1 MEGSIMLWIIIG
13 AIAVA
18 IDIITSAFLFMWFA
32 LGASGAIIALMLGF
46 SFTIQIIVFLVVSIV
61 SMLIGYPIVK
71 RTLKKSVKVTKT
83 TEQGYIGR
91 RLTADEEI
99 TEKARVKVDGIYWTV
114 QKVGEDIKKGDKV
127 QIVGLKGNKLLIK
140 KEEKKGE

>member
-32 LGASGAIIALMLGF
+32 LGAIGAIIALMLGF

-61 SMLIGYPIVK
+61 SMLIGYPVVK

>member
-32 LGASGAIIALMLGF
+32 LGAIGAIIGLMLGF
-46 SFTIQIIVFLVVSIV
+46 SFAVQIIVFLVVSIV
-61 SMLIGYPIVK
+61 SMLIGYPVVK